1 MHICSLLLFLKFW
14 RLAACLDLYYMPDHV
29 GTLRKPA
36 TVVLFSNKCSQNEV
50 GATLIKEHG
59 YCGMAMAVDVLGQRH
74 RYIGLWIYW
83 HEILMTKCITTYI
96 STETNSKRELW
107 FSEFWSSQPDSHS
120 YPPRVFNT
128 KRKRI
133 QNIINVKNII
143 SSMESEQKVY
153 VPLKMWVMFCWM
165 PTWPKKLPLNNKKTV
180 RSNGN

>member
-74 RYIGLWIYW
+74 RYFGLWIYW

-143 SSMESEQKVY
+143 SSMESE
-153 VPLKMWVMFCWM
+153 
-165 PTWPKKLPLNNKKTV
+165 
-180 RSNGN
+180 